1 LQANSETQ
9 SKKDNADMHSRIYR
23 RSGFTLIEIMIVV
36 AIIGVLAAVAIPNL
50 IKARKSSAK
59 QACIGNLKAIEG
71 AKAVWALENKK
82 NDADVPSDGDLFGA
96 DKTISRK
103 PECPG
108 GGTYDIRSV
117 AERPTCTVPE
127 HVLPN

>member
-1 LQANSETQ
+1 
-9 SKKDNADMHSRIYR
+9 MHVRLSRKT
-23 RSGFTLIEIMIVV
+23 GFTLIEIMIVV

-59 QACIGNLKAIEG
+59 QACIQNLKAIEG

-82 NDADVPSDGDLFGA
+82 GDADVPSDGDLFGP

-103 PECPG
+103 PDCPG
-108 GGTYDIRSV
+108 NGTYTIGSV
-117 AERPTCTVPE
+117 GEKPTCNQPE

>member
-1 LQANSETQ
+1 MQIRASAKQ
-9 SKKDNADMHSRIYR
+9 
-23 RSGFTLIEIMIVV
+23 GFTLIEIMIVV

-59 QACIGNLKAIEG
+59 QACIQNLKAMEG
-71 AKAVWALENKK
+71 AKAVWALESKK
-82 NDADVPSDGDLFGA
+82 GDADVPSDGDIYGP

-108 GGTYDIRSV
+108 GGTYDLKAVS
-117 AERPTCTVPE
+117 ERPTCTISD